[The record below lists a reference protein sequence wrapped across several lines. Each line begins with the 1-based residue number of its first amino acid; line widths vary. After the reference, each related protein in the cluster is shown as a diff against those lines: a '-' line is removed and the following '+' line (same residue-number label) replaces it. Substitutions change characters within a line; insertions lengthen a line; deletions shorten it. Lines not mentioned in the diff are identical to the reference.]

1 MFQLWSHRELRIKR
15 ASGAAPIYPLE
26 QHRELRTRHRHGAGG
41 GLRPHEAPALEALR
55 EQTQPIS
62 IPPEHL
68 DAIAATTA
76 KDKELS
82 GERILSELQLRECA
96 ESIKSLPQVRDA
108 GGQPHLHPRR
118 KGDHRRQSSST
129 RRSRTRAAA
138 LPWMRTR
145 PPLARSI
152 SRKSPR
158 AFLAGAGA
166 LCAARRYLRFATRVG
181 EVTFTGSK
189 GTAGAEAFGSN
200 NPFWYSLRHPKTRLA
215 FTPCA
220 CATIATEALGLRVSS
235 TISRFS
241 RVLRSRRGP
250 FRRPRASVATASTDV
265 SISPP
270 SGHVL
275 RVHLSG
281 DASSA
286 KTHLTVMRCR
296 PDAYKQSS
304 HMSAS
309 GG

>member
-1 MFQLWSHRELRIKR
+1 MFWLWSHRKLRIKR
-15 ASGAAPIYPLE
+15 ALGPSPIDPLE
-26 QHRELRTRHRHGAGG
+26 QHRELRAGDCHGAGSC
-41 GLRPHEAPALEALR
+41 LRPHEAPALEALR

-82 GERILSELQLRECA
+82 GERILGELQLRECT

-108 GGQPHLHPRR
+108 GAQPHLHPRR

-145 PPLARSI
+145 PPLARAI

-166 LCAARRYLRFATRVG
+166 LGAARRYARFATTVG
-181 EVTFTGSK
+181 EVTFTGNR
-189 GTAGAEAFGSN
+189 GAAGAVTFGSSS
-200 NPFWYSLRHPKTRLA
+200 PFWCSLRHPKTRLA

-220 CATIATEALGLRVSS
+220 CATIATEAPGLRVSS
-235 TISRFS
+235 TIWRFS
-241 RVLRSRRGP
+241 
-250 FRRPRASVATASTDV
+250 
-265 SISPP
+265 
-270 SGHVL
+270 
-275 RVHLSG
+275 
-281 DASSA
+281 
-286 KTHLTVMRCR
+286 
-296 PDAYKQSS
+296 
-304 HMSAS
+304 
-309 GG
+309 